1 MNIELGLAWLDVAW
15 LNSLFWYIHKTTCGP
30 PKTCQFFRSCWNCG
44 IERSRFCYWTT
55 YRSHHIKLS
64 QDITYYQITDTFPQF
79 LDWTW
84 QRKGSILLNWTPVNF
99 LNKKIF
105 FAFLS
110 ARIFF
115 CSFALHEIYFGIP
128 SPPPPPL
135 PHHFFNGPS
144 LTIPA
149 TVQTFCYRNT
159 KWRRWLDTQTKSSTL
174 YCFQFHLLPSIS
186 LFSHYIFHRE
196 THFQIAL
203 RSTQQRR

>member
-44 IERSRFCYWTT
+44 IERSRFCYWTCYHVSQPSQKIISRYQLLPN
-55 YRSHHIKLS
+55 YRHLPI
-64 QDITYYQITDTFPQF
+64 
-79 LDWTW
+79 
-84 QRKGSILLNWTPVNF
+84 
-99 LNKKIF
+99 IF
-105 FAFLS
+105 
-110 ARIFF
+110 RVD
-115 CSFALHEIYFGIP
+115 
-128 SPPPPPL
+128 
-135 PHHFFNGPS
+135 

>member
-99 LNKKIF
+99 LNKFFF

-128 SPPPPPL
+128 SPTPITFLMVRPWQYQLQCKP
-135 PHHFFNGPS
+135 FVTVIQNGGGD
-144 LTIPA
+144 LTRKRRVAPYIVSSFIYCLQFRYLVIIYFIA
-149 TVQTFCYRNT
+149 KLTSKSHCVQHN
-159 KWRRWLDTQTKSSTL
+159 KGSKEL
-174 YCFQFHLLPSIS
+174 
-186 LFSHYIFHRE
+186 E
-196 THFQIAL
+196 
-203 RSTQQRR
+203 